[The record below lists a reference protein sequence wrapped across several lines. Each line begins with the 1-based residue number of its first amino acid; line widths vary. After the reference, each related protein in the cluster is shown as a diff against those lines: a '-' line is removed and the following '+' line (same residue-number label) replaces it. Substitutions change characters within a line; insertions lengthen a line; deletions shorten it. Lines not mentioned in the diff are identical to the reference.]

1 MRVNT
6 THLFFAFAFGLGLS
20 IIFTFP
26 KGSSGTVRLEGE
38 PSALASSVGRIAPS
52 DVGAPPLVVISTS
65 THSLTIHRRG
75 QSPLVLKAQGAYAMK
90 HGTFSVSRKEV
101 NPLWQAPPTY
111 FLRRGLPLPA
121 EGSSERAM
129 RGALGTHAIF
139 LDQDRAIHSGAV
151 WNEDVG
157 GVKIAPQDMALLF
170 DAITVG
176 ATVEIR

>member
-1 MRVNT
+1 
-6 THLFFAFAFGLGLS
+6 
-20 IIFTFP
+20 
-26 KGSSGTVRLEGE
+26 
-38 PSALASSVGRIAPS
+38 
-52 DVGAPPLVVISTS
+52 
-65 THSLTIHRRG
+65 
-75 QSPLVLKAQGAYAMK
+75 
-90 HGTFSVSRKEV
+90 
-101 NPLWQAPPTY
+101 
-111 FLRRGLPLPA
+111 
-121 EGSSERAM
+121 M